1 MANFKTH
8 LQFSTI
14 GSGLASTLFL
24 NGQFITA
31 EDTILCWVAG
41 SFGGILPD
49 LDSNNSHSLAILFGL
64 LSIVTCAVTILYG
77 VKHWPLLQVWGA
89 ALVTFAVVYLLIRPT
104 FEKFTVHRGI
114 FHSVLGAIFTGLLV
128 AIVSKKCGLSSTSSW
143 FVALFTSF
151 GFLLH
156 LILDEIYA
164 VEFTSIS
171 VKRSFGTA
179 FKIFD
184 YGNLKTAVGLSLSI
198 AVLYFFL
205 PPYENFLGIMSDIE
219 TYKKLLSGV
228 YSL

>member
-41 SFGGILPD
+41 SFAGILPD
-49 LDSNNSHSLAILFGL
+49 LDSDNSHSLAILFGL
-64 LSIVTCAVTILYG
+64 LSIVACAATVLYG

-89 ALVTFAVVYLLIRPT
+89 GVVTFAAVNLLIRPT
-104 FEKFTVHRGI
+104 FERFTVHRGI

-128 AIVSKKCGLSSTSSW
+128 AIISQKCGLSPTSSW
-143 FVALFTSF
+143 FIASFTSF

-184 YGNLKTAVGLSLSI
+184 YGNWKTALGLSMGI
-198 AVLYFFL
+198 AALCFFL
-205 PPYENFLGIMSDIE
+205 PPSEDFLGIMLDSE

-228 YSL
+228 YSV